1 MDVNCSTTTTLVAID
16 IAKFFHDVLI
26 EYPDGC
32 RRRMR
37 IANTRADWEKLAAA
51 VRTAGAPCQVAFE
64 ATGDYHRPLACFL
77 DQQGYTLQLASSVA
91 VARTRDALYNSWD
104 KNDPKD
110 AQVILHLLKTGATQH
125 FHDPLKS
132 GYHDL
137 LEIANTYEQI
147 PAAKWFSGT

>member
-1 MDVNCSTTTTLVAID
+1 LSPEDADSKHPRGLGEARGRGPNCGGTLPSS
-16 IAKFFHDVLI
+16 LRS
-26 EYPDGC
+26 Y
-32 RRRMR
+32 RR
-37 IANTRADWEKLAAA
+37 LPSAA
-51 VRTAGAPCQVAFE
+51 C
-64 ATGDYHRPLACFL
+64 LFL
-77 DQQGYTLQLASSVA
+77 DQQSYTLQLASSVA

>member
-1 MDVNCSTTTTLVAID
+1 MVRLPRISFGNETEKEIPAMDVNCSTTTTLVAID

-104 KNDPKD
+104 KNDRRMLRSSCICSRQAP
-110 AQVILHLLKTGATQH
+110 
-125 FHDPLKS
+125 PS
-132 GYHDL
+132 
-137 LEIANTYEQI
+137 
-147 PAAKWFSGT
+147 